1 MLRIS
6 SSPLGESSDFIRAA
20 AATGGEERV
29 RHGAVR
35 PVADVLHLPGPL
47 PEPEA
52 AAMPALL
59 LHGTV
64 HGGARGLRKETSK
77 AARWLKPWLKPMQHF
92 LLRLRGHPRPCI
104 MHPESALRKWRVIEV
119 YSKIF
124 HTDLHDNLKS

>member
-59 LHGTV
+59 LHGAV

-92 LLRLRGHPRPCI
+92 LLRLRGHPRPYASCI
-104 MHPESALRKWRVIEV
+104 LRV
-119 YSKIF
+119 
-124 HTDLHDNLKS
+124 H

>member
-6 SSPLGESSDFIRAA
+6 SFPLGESSDFIRAA

-59 LHGTV
+59 LHGAV

-92 LLRLRGHPRPCI
+92 LLI
-104 MHPESALRKWRVIEV
+104 
-119 YSKIF
+119 
-124 HTDLHDNLKS
+124 